1 MNDILKRKEGETLEE
16 YQIRLSLGLLR
27 KEVGYEDLEW
37 EDVKELL
44 GSNEHRDTLRRKGK
58 GIELYDNYIKN
69 KTKEMIAQEE
79 YEKLMEKELKIKKE
93 KVKLNDLKAQLNK
106 QIRELARKENLGEI
120 LEKKLEELNM
130 QPRIINDEYKQ
141 RVTSNRDMVC
151 LISDIH
157 YGIKTTNALSPYDS
171 DICKQ
176 KMNYLVD
183 KTIKFS
189 LENDIDKLYV
199 LILGD
204 EISGLIHNTTRLE
217 QREDVISQVIEVS
230 ELLYEA
236 IVKLANSLPF
246 VVVGLAQGNHSR
258 VMADKK
264 DSLEQEN
271 FTRLIREFLK
281 LRLTNISN
289 VILLENKFDESIIEI
304 NIRGYNLIGLHGQND
319 KLTNVSKLTEM
330 FDKKIDYVCFG
341 HYHNAKEFESNKT
354 DVIVNGCFSGDDYSK
369 RLRLYNK
376 PIQKLLLFDDTGKIA
391 TYNINL
397 DFYNK

>member
-1 MNDILKRKEGETLEE
+1 MEENLKRREGESLFEWKL
-16 YQIRLSLGLLR
+16 RLSLMKLN
-27 KEVGYEDLEW
+27 KETDLDWCEL
-37 EDVKELL
+37 VELL
-44 GSNEHRDTLRRKGK
+44 EMDMSADHYRKLSYGYK
-58 GIELYDNYIKN
+58 EYDDYIKS

-79 YEKLMEKELKIKKE
+79 YEKLLAKELEIKKE
-93 KVKLNDLKAQLNK
+93 KVKLQDMRNLVNK
-106 QIRELARKENLGEI
+106 QVRELSRKENLGEV
-120 LEKKLEELNM
+120 LEKKLAELEM
-130 QPRIINDEYKQ
+130 QPKIINDEYKN

-171 DICKQ
+171 DICKL
-176 KMNYLVD
+176 KMNYLID

-189 LENDIDKLYV
+189 LENDVDKLYV
-199 LILGD
+199 MILGD

-230 ELLYEA
+230 ELLYES
-236 IVKLANSLPF
+236 IVKLANNLPY
-246 VVVGLAQGNHSR
+246 VIVGLAQGNHSR

-264 DSLEQEN
+264 DSLEHEN
-271 FTRLIREFLK
+271 FTRLIKEFLR
-281 LRLTNISN
+281 LRLANISN
-289 VILLENKFDESIIEI
+289 VLLLENVFDEAIIEL
-304 NIRGYNLIGLHGQND
+304 NIRGYNVIGLHGQND
-319 KLTNVSKLTEM
+319 RLNNLDRLIEM
-330 FDKKIDYVCFG
+330 FDKKIDYVCLG
-341 HYHNAKEFESNKT
+341 HYHQSKEFETNKT
-354 DVIVNGCFSGDDYSK
+354 EIIVNGCFSGDDYSK

>member
-1 MNDILKRKEGETLEE
+1 MNNFEKKLELCLQKLNKEIDLDWMEIVEL
-16 YQIRLSLGLLR
+16 LNLDCSADHLR
-27 KEVGYEDLEW
+27 KTAYGM
-37 EDVKELL
+37 KE
-44 GSNEHRDTLRRKGK
+44 T
-58 GIELYDNYIKN
+58 YDYFNS

-120 LEKKLEELNM
+120 LEKKIEELNM

-171 DICKQ
+171 DTCKQ

-230 ELLYEA
+230 ELLYET

-281 LRLTNISN
+281 LRLANISN

-354 DVIVNGCFSGDDYSK
+354 EVIVNGCFSGDDYSK

>member
-1 MNDILKRKEGETLEE
+1 MEENLKRREGESLFEWKL
-16 YQIRLSLGLLR
+16 RLSLMKLN
-27 KEVGYEDLEW
+27 KETDLDWCEL
-37 EDVKELL
+37 VELL
-44 GSNEHRDTLRRKGK
+44 EMDMSADHYRKLSYGYK
-58 GIELYDNYIKN
+58 EYDDYIKG

-79 YEKLMEKELKIKKE
+79 YEKLLAKELEIKKE
-93 KVKLNDLKAQLNK
+93 KVKLQDMRNLVNK
-106 QIRELARKENLGEI
+106 QVRELSRKENLSEV
-120 LEKKLEELNM
+120 LEKKLTELEM
-130 QPRIINDEYKQ
+130 QPKIINDEYKN

-171 DICKQ
+171 DICKL
-176 KMNYLVD
+176 KMNYLID

-189 LENDIDKLYV
+189 LENDVDKLYV
-199 LILGD
+199 MVLGD

-230 ELLYEA
+230 ELLYES
-236 IVKLANSLPF
+236 IVKLANNLPY
-246 VVVGLAQGNHSR
+246 VIVGLAQGNHSR

-264 DSLEQEN
+264 DSLEHEN
-271 FTRLIREFLK
+271 FTRLIKEFLR
-281 LRLTNISN
+281 LRLANISN
-289 VILLENKFDESIIEI
+289 VLLLENVFDEAIIEL
-304 NIRGYNLIGLHGQND
+304 NIRGYNVIGLHGQND
-319 KLTNVSKLTEM
+319 KLNNLDRLIEM
-330 FDKKIDYVCFG
+330 FDKKIDYVCLG
-341 HYHNAKEFESNKT
+341 HYHQSKEFETNKT
-354 DVIVNGCFSGDDYSK
+354 EIIVNGCFSGDDYSK

>member
-1 MNDILKRKEGETLEE
+1 MNDKQFEKKLELCLQKLNKEL
-16 YQIRLSLGLLR
+16 
-27 KEVGYEDLEW
+27 DLDWVEI
-37 EDVKELL
+37 VELL
-44 GSNEHRDTLRRKGK
+44 GLDCSGDHLRKTAY
-58 GIELYDNYIKN
+58 GIKECYDYFSS

-79 YEKLMEKELKIKKE
+79 YEKLLEQELKIKKE

-106 QIRELARKENLGEI
+106 KVREFARKENLGEI
-120 LEKKLEELNM
+120 LEEKLKELDM
-130 QPRIINDEYKQ
+130 QPRVINDEYKQ

-157 YGIKTTNALSPYDS
+157 YGIKTTNALTPYDS

-176 KMNYLVD
+176 KMNYLID

-189 LENDIDKLYV
+189 LENDVDKLYV
-199 LILGD
+199 MILGD

-217 QREDVISQVIEVS
+217 QREDVISQVIDVS
-230 ELLYEA
+230 ELLYES
-236 IVKLANSLPF
+236 IMKLANNLPF

-264 DSLEQEN
+264 DSLEHEN
-271 FTRLIREFLK
+271 FTRLIKEFLK
-281 LRLTNISN
+281 LRLANVSN
-289 VILLENKFDESIIEI
+289 VLLLENKFDESIIEV
-304 NIRGYNLIGLHGQND
+304 NIRGYNVIGLHGQND
-319 KLTNVSKLTEM
+319 SLNNVSKLIEM

-341 HYHNAKEFESNKT
+341 HYHNAKEFENNKT

>member
-1 MNDILKRKEGETLEE
+1 MENFEKKLELCLAKLNKEIDKDWIEIVQE
-16 YQIRLSLGLLR
+16 LGLDCSSDHLR
-27 KEVGYEDLEW
+27 KTAYGM
-37 EDVKELL
+37 KEC
-44 GSNEHRDTLRRKGK
+44 
-58 GIELYDNYIKN
+58 YDYFSN

-79 YEKLMEKELKIKKE
+79 YERLLEKELEIKKE
-93 KVKLNDLKAQLNK
+93 KVKLNDLKTQLNK

-120 LEKKLEELNM
+120 LEEKLKELDM

-176 KMNYLVD
+176 KMNYLID
-183 KTIKFS
+183 KTIRFS
-189 LENDIDKLYV
+189 LENDVDKLYV
-199 LILGD
+199 MILGD

-217 QREDVISQVIEVS
+217 QREDVISQVIDVS
-230 ELLYEA
+230 ELLYES
-236 IVKLANSLPF
+236 IIKLAENLPF
-246 VVVGLAQGNHSR
+246 VVVGMAQGNHSR

-271 FTRLIREFLK
+271 FTRLVKEFLK
-281 LRLTNISN
+281 LRLVNVSN
-289 VILLENKFDESIIEI
+289 VLLLENEFDESIIEI
-304 NIRGYNLIGLHGQND
+304 NIRGYNIIGLHGQND
-319 KLTNVSKLTEM
+319 SLNNVSRLTEM

-341 HYHNAKEFESNKT
+341 HYHNAREFENNKT
-354 DVIVNGCFSGDDYSK
+354 EVIVNGCFSGDDYSK

>member
-1 MNDILKRKEGETLEE
+1 MNNFEKKLELCLQKLNKEIDLDWSEIVELLNLEC
-16 YQIRLSLGLLR
+16 SADHLR
-27 KEVGYEDLEW
+27 KTAYGM
-37 EDVKELL
+37 KE
-44 GSNEHRDTLRRKGK
+44 T
-58 GIELYDNYIKN
+58 YDYFNS

-271 FTRLIREFLK
+271 FSRLIREFLK
-281 LRLTNISN
+281 LRLANISN

-341 HYHNAKEFESNKT
+341 HYHNAKEFENNKT

>member
-1 MNDILKRKEGETLEE
+1 MNDKQFEKKLELCL
-16 YQIRLSLGLLR
+16 QKLN
-27 KEVGYEDLEW
+27 KEVDLDWVEI
-37 EDVKELL
+37 VELL
-44 GSNEHRDTLRRKGK
+44 GLDCSGDHLRKTAY
-58 GIELYDNYIKN
+58 GIKECYDYFSS

-79 YEKLMEKELKIKKE
+79 YEKLLEQELKIKKE

-106 QIRELARKENLGEI
+106 KVREFARKENLGEI
-120 LEKKLEELNM
+120 LEEKIKELDM
-130 QPRIINDEYKQ
+130 QPRVINDEYKQ

-157 YGIKTTNALSPYDS
+157 YGIKTTNALTPYDS

-176 KMNYLVD
+176 KMNYLID

-189 LENDIDKLYV
+189 LENDVDKLYV
-199 LILGD
+199 MILGD

-217 QREDVISQVIEVS
+217 QREDVISQVIDVS
-230 ELLYEA
+230 ELLYES
-236 IVKLANSLPF
+236 IMKLANNLPF

-264 DSLEQEN
+264 DSLEHEN
-271 FTRLIREFLK
+271 FTRLIKEFLR
-281 LRLTNISN
+281 LRLVNVSN
-289 VILLENKFDESIIEI
+289 VLLLENKFDESIIEV
-304 NIRGYNLIGLHGQND
+304 NIRGYNVIGLHGQND
-319 KLTNVSKLTEM
+319 SLNNVSKLIEM

-341 HYHNAKEFESNKT
+341 HYHNAKEFENNKT

>member
-1 MNDILKRKEGETLEE
+1 MEENLKRREGESLFEWKL
-16 YQIRLSLGLLR
+16 RLSLMKLN
-27 KEVGYEDLEW
+27 KETDLDWCEL
-37 EDVKELL
+37 VELL
-44 GSNEHRDTLRRKGK
+44 EIDMSADHYRKLSYGYK
-58 GIELYDNYIKN
+58 EYDDYIKS

-79 YEKLMEKELKIKKE
+79 YKKLLAKELEIKKE
-93 KVKLNDLKAQLNK
+93 KVKLQDMRTLVNK
-106 QIRELARKENLGEI
+106 QVRELSRKENLGEV
-120 LEKKLEELNM
+120 LEKKLTELEM
-130 QPRIINDEYKQ
+130 QPKIINDEYKN

-171 DICKQ
+171 DICKL
-176 KMNYLVD
+176 KMNYLID

-189 LENDIDKLYV
+189 LENDVDKLYV
-199 LILGD
+199 MVLGD

-230 ELLYEA
+230 ELLYES
-236 IVKLANSLPF
+236 IVKLANNLPY
-246 VVVGLAQGNHSR
+246 VIVGLAQGNHSR

-264 DSLEQEN
+264 DSLEHEN
-271 FTRLIREFLK
+271 FTRLIKEFLR
-281 LRLTNISN
+281 LRLANISN
-289 VILLENKFDESIIEI
+289 VLLLENVFDEAIIEL
-304 NIRGYNLIGLHGQND
+304 NIRGYNVIGLHGQND
-319 KLTNVSKLTEM
+319 SLNNLDRLIEM
-330 FDKKIDYVCFG
+330 FDKKIDYVCLG
-341 HYHNAKEFESNKT
+341 HYHQSKEFETNKT
-354 DVIVNGCFSGDDYSK
+354 EIIVNGCFSGDDYSK

>member
-1 MNDILKRKEGETLEE
+1 MEENLKRREGESLFEWKL
-16 YQIRLSLGLLR
+16 RLSLMKLN
-27 KEVGYEDLEW
+27 KETDLDWCEL
-37 EDVKELL
+37 VELL
-44 GSNEHRDTLRRKGK
+44 EIDMSADHYRKLSYGYK
-58 GIELYDNYIKN
+58 EYDDYIKG

-79 YEKLMEKELKIKKE
+79 YEKLLAKELEIKKE
-93 KVKLNDLKAQLNK
+93 KVKLQDMRTLVNK
-106 QIRELARKENLGEI
+106 QVRELSRKENLGEV
-120 LEKKLEELNM
+120 LEKKLTELEM
-130 QPRIINDEYKQ
+130 QPKIINDEYKN

-171 DICKQ
+171 DICKL
-176 KMNYLVD
+176 KMNYLID

-189 LENDIDKLYV
+189 LENDVDKLYV
-199 LILGD
+199 MILGD

-230 ELLYEA
+230 ELLYES
-236 IVKLANSLPF
+236 IVKLANNLPY
-246 VVVGLAQGNHSR
+246 VIVGLAQGNHSR

-264 DSLEQEN
+264 DSLEHEN
-271 FTRLIREFLK
+271 FTRLIKEFLR
-281 LRLTNISN
+281 LRLANISN
-289 VILLENKFDESIIEI
+289 VLLLENVFDEAIIEL
-304 NIRGYNLIGLHGQND
+304 NIRGYNVIGLHGQND
-319 KLTNVSKLTEM
+319 SLNNLDRLIEM
-330 FDKKIDYVCFG
+330 FDKKIDYVCLG
-341 HYHNAKEFESNKT
+341 HYHQSKEFETNKT
-354 DVIVNGCFSGDDYSK
+354 EIIVNGCFSGDDYSK

>member
-1 MNDILKRKEGETLEE
+1 MNNFEKKLELCLQKLNKEIDLDWAEIVEL
-16 YQIRLSLGLLR
+16 LNLDCSADHLR
-27 KEVGYEDLEW
+27 KTAYGM
-37 EDVKELL
+37 KE
-44 GSNEHRDTLRRKGK
+44 T
-58 GIELYDNYIKN
+58 YDYFNN

-93 KVKLNDLKAQLNK
+93 KVKLNDLKTQLNK

-230 ELLYEA
+230 ELLYET

-281 LRLTNISN
+281 LRLANISN

-354 DVIVNGCFSGDDYSK
+354 EVIVNGCFSGDDYSK

>member
-1 MNDILKRKEGETLEE
+1 MNNFEKKLELCLQKLNKEIDLDWAEIVEL
-16 YQIRLSLGLLR
+16 LNLDCSADHLR
-27 KEVGYEDLEW
+27 KTAYGM
-37 EDVKELL
+37 KE
-44 GSNEHRDTLRRKGK
+44 T
-58 GIELYDNYIKN
+58 YDYFNN

-93 KVKLNDLKAQLNK
+93 KVKLSDLKTQLNK

-281 LRLTNISN
+281 LRLANISN

-354 DVIVNGCFSGDDYSK
+354 EVIVNGCFSGDDYSK

>member
-1 MNDILKRKEGETLEE
+1 MNNFEKKLELCLQKLNKEIDLDWMEIVEL
-16 YQIRLSLGLLR
+16 LNLDCSADHLR
-27 KEVGYEDLEW
+27 KTAYGM
-37 EDVKELL
+37 KE
-44 GSNEHRDTLRRKGK
+44 T
-58 GIELYDNYIKN
+58 YDYFNS

-171 DICKQ
+171 DTCKQ

-230 ELLYEA
+230 ELLYET

-281 LRLTNISN
+281 LRLANISN

-354 DVIVNGCFSGDDYSK
+354 EVIVNGCFSGDDYSK

>member
-1 MNDILKRKEGETLEE
+1 MENFEKKLELCLAKLNKEIDKDWIEIVQE
-16 YQIRLSLGLLR
+16 LGLDCSSDHLR
-27 KEVGYEDLEW
+27 KTAYGM
-37 EDVKELL
+37 KEC
-44 GSNEHRDTLRRKGK
+44 
-58 GIELYDNYIKN
+58 YDYFSN

-79 YEKLMEKELKIKKE
+79 YERLLEKELEIKKE
-93 KVKLNDLKAQLNK
+93 KVKLNDLKTQLNK

-120 LEKKLEELNM
+120 LEEKLKELDM

-176 KMNYLVD
+176 KMNYLID
-183 KTIKFS
+183 KTIRFS
-189 LENDIDKLYV
+189 LENDVDKLYV
-199 LILGD
+199 MILGD

-217 QREDVISQVIEVS
+217 QREDVISQVIDVS
-230 ELLYEA
+230 ELLYES
-236 IVKLANSLPF
+236 IIKLAENLPF
-246 VVVGLAQGNHSR
+246 VVVGMAQGNHSR

-271 FTRLIREFLK
+271 FTRLVKEFLK
-281 LRLTNISN
+281 LRLVNVSN
-289 VILLENKFDESIIEI
+289 VLLLENEFDESIIEI
-304 NIRGYNLIGLHGQND
+304 NIRGYNVIGLHGQND
-319 KLTNVSKLTEM
+319 SLNNVSKLTEM

-341 HYHNAKEFESNKT
+341 HYHNAREFENNKT
-354 DVIVNGCFSGDDYSK
+354 EVIVNGCFSGDDYSK